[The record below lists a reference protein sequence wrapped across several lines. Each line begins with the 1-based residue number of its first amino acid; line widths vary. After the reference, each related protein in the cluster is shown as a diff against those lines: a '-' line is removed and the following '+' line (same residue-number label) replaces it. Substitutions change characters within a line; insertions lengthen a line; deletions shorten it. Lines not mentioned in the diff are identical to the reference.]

1 MIRED
6 RMDNVYEGIQ
16 YMMVTVCACMC
27 VYACVHVCTHMPPD
41 TAFYTEALRGY
52 FGGGGKRSF
61 E

>member
-1 MIRED
+1 MG
-6 RMDNVYEGIQ
+6 NVYEGIQ
-16 YMMVTVCACMC
+16 HMMVTVCACLC